1 MYYPLSCPSKLGLA
15 SFRLSFTFFSL
26 FLSSFS
32 TSLSC
37 VWVCVT
43 GRVCEGGLL
52 RKPPLK
58 CAYVN
63 SARNYIFMRDTSLRA
78 LNYVQC
84 VHACTGLRPT
94 QGRIPRGSKFLYA
107 WFAREARHTC
117 ELAQSPDPVYPRW
130 FGAFEPVSHCNSL
143 LNSKKLWKNCN
154 FCQFL
159 WSLVRPHVCTT
170 HGPWP
175 VYPRWFGPFLAFV
188 VQTP

>member
-1 MYYPLSCPSKLGLA
+1 MTWFDCEMSPGSPSKKNQKETMYYPLSCPSKLGLA

-63 SARNYIFMRDTSLRA
+63 SARNYIFMRDTSLRRSSVA
-78 LNYVQC
+78 TVRVCAHCTVGTARRDVFRAEVSFFMRDSRVTC
-84 VHACTGLRPT
+84 VRWDGPGPTPIPTVNPGFLTGFP
-94 QGRIPRGSKFLYA
+94 Y
-107 WFAREARHTC
+107 
-117 ELAQSPDPVYPRW
+117 
-130 FGAFEPVSHCNSL
+130 
-143 LNSKKLWKNCN
+143 
-154 FCQFL
+154 
-159 WSLVRPHVCTT
+159 
-170 HGPWP
+170 
-175 VYPRWFGPFLAFV
+175 
-188 VQTP
+188 